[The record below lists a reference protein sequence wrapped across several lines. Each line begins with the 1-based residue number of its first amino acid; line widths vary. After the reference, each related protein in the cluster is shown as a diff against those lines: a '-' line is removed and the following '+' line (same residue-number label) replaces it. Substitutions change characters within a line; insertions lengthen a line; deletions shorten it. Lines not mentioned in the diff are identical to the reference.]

1 MKSALIPMM
10 ALMALNSCSWYRDV
24 ERSLVEGDDKK
35 SSSKTISRAQYDNL
49 LVKYEELS
57 KKYELL
63 KENRSKDQP
72 SLKDEIQQTSSEN
85 FSNTSSNVETVD
97 AFSNQPVAEVANVS
111 SDVESQLSLYKK
123 AVNLKSSASGD
134 ATKIFQQLE
143 TQGIPEVK
151 VRSKLQ
157 IGEMLYE
164 KGQYDLALQVF
175 EDIINK
181 YAYSGVVL
189 ESLKYAQICSEK
201 LGLQNKKDQYS
212 SMINDVFEAK

>member
-1 MKSALIPMM
+1 MM

-24 ERSLVEGDDKK
+24 ERSLVEGDEKK
-35 SSSKTISRAQYDNL
+35 SSKAVPRTQYDNL

-111 SDVESQLSLYKK
+111 SDVDSQLSLYKK

>member
-1 MKSALIPMM
+1 LKSALIPMM

-35 SSSKTISRAQYDNL
+35 SSKPIPRAQYDNL

-72 SLKDEIQQTSSEN
+72 SLKDEVQQTSSEN

-151 VRSKLQ
+151 VRSKFQ

-181 YAYSGVVL
+181 FAYSGIVL